1 MQERPPEFF
10 ELERLIASA
19 GTSVEVQ
26 TLCEIEV
33 DGHHLPVNS
42 LSIGNPAPDVPAVGF
57 FGGVHGLER
66 IGTQVVLG
74 YLQSLIA
81 RLRWDSVLHKQ
92 LQDVR
97 LIFIPMVNPGGFLKG
112 TRANPNGVDLMR
124 NSPVEAGEK
133 VPRLLGGQR
142 LSSKLPWYRG
152 TTGVPM
158 EAESAA
164 MCEFVQ
170 RELLGRRF
178 SLALDCHS
186 GFGIADRIWFP
197 YAHTA
202 QPIAHIAEIYAL
214 GEILDQGQ
222 LHHRYVVEPQ
232 SKQYLTHGDLWDF
245 LYMRSLERPANI
257 FLPLT
262 LEMGSWRWIKKNMGQ
277 LFSPDGMFNPMIT
290 HRQQRVVRRHA
301 GLLDFLARAASGHAL
316 WLPVGDA
323 RKSAEFKARRQWYGS
338 DDSR

>member
-1 MQERPPEFF
+1 MREKHTEFF
-10 ELERLIASA
+10 ELEHLIASA
-19 GTSVEVQ
+19 GTLVDVQ

-33 DGHHLPVNS
+33 DDHHLPVNA
-42 LSIGNPAPDVPAVGF
+42 LSIGNPSTDVPAVGF

-81 RLRWDSVLHKQ
+81 RLRWDGILHKQ
-92 LQDVR
+92 LESVR

-124 NSPVEAGEK
+124 NSPVEAREK

-142 LSSKLPWYRG
+142 FSTRFPWYRG
-152 TTGVPM
+152 TAGDPM
-158 EAESAA
+158 ETEATAL
-164 MCEFVQ
+164 CDFVQ

-178 SLALDCHS
+178 SMALDCHS

-202 QPIAHIAEIYAL
+202 QPIAHLAEIYAL
-214 GEILDQGQ
+214 GEILDQGHM
-222 LHHRYVVEPQ
+222 HHRYVIEPQ

-245 LYMRSLERPANI
+245 LYMRSLSRPANI

-277 LFSPDGMFNPMIT
+277 MLSLDGLFNPMVT

-301 GLLDFLARAASGHAL
+301 GLLDFLTRAASGHAL
-316 WLPVGDA
+316 WLPVGDE
-323 RKSAEFKARRQWYGS
+323 RKSAECNALQRWYGI
-338 DDSR
+338 DSR